1 MLAVDSIM
9 VPVSEHYRRILD
21 GENILTP
28 TVGYVVIGIDFRGIA
43 VLVAFFFSESIIGK
57 GIDGPQYE

>member
-43 VLVAFFFSESIIGK
+43 VLVAFFF
-57 GIDGPQYE
+57 